1 MDSFPLGGIITL
13 MILLPNLLAVF
24 FPPKVKLTDDQQQN
38 DTRLQ
43 IMTVVERIGQA
54 GCFVIPFFYR
64 LSLDIVMDA
73 VALTIMICTLALY
86 YAGWIRY
93 LVLGR
98 AEELFNR
105 SLLGIPLPMAL
116 MPVIYFLSASVLLGA
131 VWLMLAAVMLGVGH
145 ISVTWLHSR
154 RSEYDR

>member
-13 MILLPNLLAVF
+13 MVLLPNLLAVF
-24 FPPKVKLTDDQQQN
+24 FPPTVKLIDDQQQN
-38 DTRLQ
+38 DTLLQ

-54 GCFVIPFFYR
+54 GSFVIPFFYR
-64 LSLDIVMDA
+64 LSLDSVMDA

-98 AEELFNR
+98 EEALFNR
-105 SLLGIPLPMAL
+105 SLLGIPLPMAV
-116 MPVIYFLSASVLLGA
+116 MPVIYFLSASVLLGS

-145 ISVTWLHSR
+145 ISVTL
-154 RSEYDR
+154 DII

>member
-13 MILLPNLLAVF
+13 MVLLPNLLAVF
-24 FPPKVKLTDDQQQN
+24 FPPTVKLIDDQQQN
-38 DTRLQ
+38 DTLLQ

-54 GCFVIPFFYR
+54 GSFVIPFFYR
-64 LSLDIVMDA
+64 LSLDSVMNA

-86 YAGWIRY
+86 YATWIRY

-98 AEELFNR
+98 EEALFNR
-105 SLLGIPLPMAL
+105 SLLGIPLPMAV
-116 MPVIYFLSASVLLGA
+116 MPVIYFLSASVLLGS

-154 RSEYDR
+154 NRE

>member
-64 LSLDIVMDA
+64 LPLDIVMDA

>member
-13 MILLPNLLAVF
+13 MVLLPNLLAVF
-24 FPPKVKLTDDQQQN
+24 FPPTVKLIDDQQQN
-38 DTRLQ
+38 DTLLQ

-54 GCFVIPFFYR
+54 GSFVIPFFYR
-64 LSLDIVMDA
+64 LSLDSVMDA

-86 YAGWIRY
+86 YATWIRY

-98 AEELFNR
+98 EEALFNR
-105 SLLGIPLPMAL
+105 SLLGIPLPMAV
-116 MPVIYFLSASVLLGA
+116 MPVIYFLSASVLLGS

-154 RSEYDR
+154 NRE